1 MDTSMDLQLLV
12 KALPTLRTDRNWN
25 PELDMKVRCRLAARW
40 CRRWLGEIPLAEE
53 RAVLERLHRYLL
65 EVAQRIDSVG
75 ARTAR
80 TAVLNALHRAPD
92 AIYRNYQP
100 VMEHLMPSRLE
111 WSPESSVLLVS
122 KQPGPVELRTGIAF
136 CDTRTL
142 VYTSRCGHCISFLRC
157 YSHPTATSCTGHR
170 SAGHRQESDRWYQQG
185 NQVHNAGDELAP
197 LLQAAG
203 MWRPVWGTPNHEVE
217 GLVQVAITNVF
228 RLPVQPNGNGQS
240 DTDHAGESPD
250 PHSLSGAPIWLLA
263 LEALFVAP
271 VATVALGYDATLAIQ
286 KLSTGANIHF
296 ATTPIAFCPPFGYV
310 IPAYQPVQL
319 VRAENEVQRALIRES
334 VKNALRKAANIAR
347 QGSQHPY
354 ATARDLFGIGEYQRA
369 PSEAVREVGAAGAA
383 ISSAEVD

>member
-1 MDTSMDLQLLV
+1 
-12 KALPTLRTDRNWN
+12 
-25 PELDMKVRCRLAARW
+25 
-40 CRRWLGEIPLAEE
+40 
-53 RAVLERLHRYLL
+53 
-65 EVAQRIDSVG
+65 
-75 ARTAR
+75 
-80 TAVLNALHRAPD
+80 
-92 AIYRNYQP
+92 
-100 VMEHLMPSRLE
+100 
-111 WSPESSVLLVS
+111 
-122 KQPGPVELRTGIAF
+122 
-136 CDTRTL
+136 
-142 VYTSRCGHCISFLRC
+142 
-157 YSHPTATSCTGHR
+157 
-170 SAGHRQESDRWYQQG
+170 
-185 NQVHNAGDELAP
+185 
-197 LLQAAG
+197 